1 MSNNTMNTKNQNVRF
16 TVVKKLGVIKEYPD
30 KWCKAANIIKWNDDE
45 PKINIRDWKFDGEGN
60 TMTRGITLTS
70 REAIE
75 LAGNLLVWA
84 TKLDEVNEKG
94 GE

>member
-16 TVVKKLGVIKEYPD
+16 T
-30 KWCKAANIIKWNDDE
+30 N
-45 PKINIRDWKFDGEGN
+45 RKFDGEGN
-60 TMTRGITLTS
+60 TMTRGIALTS
-70 REAIE
+70 REAIK